1 MCSNAV
7 YILLRCCNCGLPVI
21 NKRICYVMN
30 LRLSVVAFCCSLYF
44 NHRNSEACPVNKT
57 DEKSVE
63 FTMNRVLM
71 KIFQTKSAD
80 TIQQCC
86 WYFGITDTK
95 SRIVNRKIKFLV
107 KYCNSQNELCKIFAD
122 VGSRESADLSTEV
135 ERLANSAK

>member
-1 MCSNAV
+1 MN
-7 YILLRCCNCGLPVI
+7 VI
-21 NKRICYVMN
+21 AKIY
-30 LRLSVVAFCCSLYF
+30 S
-44 NHRNSEACPVNKT
+44 
-57 DEKSVE
+57 
-63 FTMNRVLM
+63 
-71 KIFQTKSAD
+71 KIFQTKSID

-95 SRIVNRKIKFLV
+95 SRIVNRKIKIKFLA